1 MNGLLINEV
10 FGWFINDK
18 IGCFINILIG
28 WLINDIDY
36 PQAVNKVGVHPVRV
50 KETVA
55 EKECMY

>member
-18 IGCFINILIG
+18 IGCFINIG

-50 KETVA
+50 KETVDV
-55 EKECMY
+55 